1 MDSLKERIAAGQAL
15 GQVAAASSVLMRCM
29 GLTADEW
36 DTDWVEAPRDE
47 VLDVVKHRIYTAIG
61 YIEEHR

>member
-1 MDSLKERIAAGQAL
+1 
-15 GQVAAASSVLMRCM
+15 MRCM
-29 GLTADEW
+29 GFKADEW
-36 DTDWVEAPRDE
+36 DTDWIEMPRDE

>member
-1 MDSLKERIAAGQAL
+1 VDTTRDRITDKQAL
-15 GQVAAASSVLMRCM
+15 GRVAAASSVLMRCM
-29 GLTADEW
+29 GFKADEW
-36 DTDWVEAPRDE
+36 DTDWIEMPRDE